1 MNLLEPKFED
11 FEKIHDF
18 FSSNND
24 FHFHLET
31 VQVAQF
37 CYRLIKTNRMTDQ
50 KVRIWTEK
58 SLKKCRHRKK
68 TKLVEDFPK
77 NIEIVIGKLDHCAY
91 AGIYERESETVNGR
105 PGTKQ
110 WI

>member
-31 VQVAQF
+31 VQVAPP
-37 CYRLIKTNRMTDQ
+37 LPVKTNTVTD
-50 KVRIWTEK
+50 
-58 SLKKCRHRKK
+58 
-68 TKLVEDFPK
+68 
-77 NIEIVIGKLDHCAY
+77 
-91 AGIYERESETVNGR
+91 
-105 PGTKQ
+105 
-110 WI
+110 